1 MQRYNKASCL
11 LAVTLLALMT
21 VLFAQ
26 NSVIVI
32 GTIVHPNNV
41 PAVNVYV
48 SIAGVGRYT
57 DVQGRYRL
65 DGVPLGN
72 QEMRVEDPHQPG
84 SLLLKKSVDVSGP
97 MARIDQTLTQ

>member
-1 MQRYNKASCL
+1 MQKHSKTSCL

-26 NSVIVI
+26 NGVIVI
-32 GTIVHPNNV
+32 GTIVHSNNV

-48 SIAGVGRYT
+48 SIGGVGRYT

-65 DGVPLGN
+65 DGVPVGN
-72 QEMRVEDPHQPG
+72 QEMRVEDPRQPG
-84 SLLLKKSVDVSGP
+84 RFLLKKSVDVSGP